1 MHRNWSTGLHGHHRD
16 GKPPSST
23 PRALAWPR
31 RMVAQRPAIL
41 HRMRLVKLVSIDCI
55 VYRHGLFELN
65 YYYQNQIN
73 KALLHARPGQIWR
86 TSTWATSVFLTSP
99 GSVSRINPGNRNFLI
114 LVFLTGIMDSGVFLI
129 FQRNRFGFFSYRWF
143 FLLVS
148 VCCIP
153 PLGLMILV
161 TTRSLREYSHR

>member
-86 TSTWATSVFLTSP
+86 TSTWATSVFLTST
-99 GSVSRINPGNRNFLI
+99 GSVFGSIPETEIFLFLYFSPGLWTPGFFLFSSGICLGDFLI
-114 LVFLTGIMDSGVFLI
+114 GG
-129 FQRNRFGFFSYRWF
+129 FSYW
-143 FLLVS
+143 
-148 VCCIP
+148 
-153 PLGLMILV
+153 
-161 TTRSLREYSHR
+161 